1 MAVRGGLNKAKVDF
15 IESDMFGNM
24 YGKCSVIVCN
34 PPYIETEV
42 IDTLDDSVKKYEP
55 RLALDGGKDGLN
67 FYRILAEKAP
77 KHLTVT
83 TKAKRLKNCWKKSL
97 T

>member
-1 MAVRGGLNKAKVDF
+1 MAVAKRNAKLNKAKVDF

-55 RLALDGGKDGLN
+55 RLAL
-67 FYRILAEKAP
+67 
-77 KHLTVT
+77 
-83 TKAKRLKNCWKKSL
+83 
-97 T
+97 